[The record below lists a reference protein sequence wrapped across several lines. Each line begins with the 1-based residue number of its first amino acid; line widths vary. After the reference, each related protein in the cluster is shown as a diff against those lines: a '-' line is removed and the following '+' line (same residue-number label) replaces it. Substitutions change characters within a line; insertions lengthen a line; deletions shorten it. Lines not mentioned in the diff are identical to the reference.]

1 VTAVFFSA
9 EFIVMVD
16 VIVVGAGLIG
26 MLTARELQQRGA
38 RVLLLERGKAGGE
51 STWAGG
57 GILSPLY
64 PWRYTDAVNVLAHY
78 GHQAYP
84 QIAEALLAE
93 SGIDPEYTRNG
104 MLILDQNEQDTAR
117 DWALRWQMQMDVLRD
132 AALHEQE
139 PALNSAVSSALWL
152 PQIAQIRNPRL
163 IKSVVGSL
171 RHRNIICMEG
181 ADVTA
186 LEIENNRVQ
195 GVRTAQTTFRADKVL
210 IAGGAWSANLIKEI
224 TRPPQVQ
231 PVKGQMILFK
241 GEPGMLRSMI
251 LSQGRYLIP
260 RRDGRI
266 LAGSTLEYSA
276 FDKSITDNALQDL
289 RAAAISLVPQLAT
302 LPVEHHWA
310 GLRPGTQQGVPYI
323 CQHPDINGLYINS
336 GHFRNGVIL
345 GAASA
350 RLIAELICCATPT
363 IDPAFYSFD
372 ASH

>member
-1 VTAVFFSA
+1 
-9 EFIVMVD
+9 MVD

-64 PWRYTDAVNVLAHY
+64 PWRYTDAVNVLANY

-84 QIAEALLAE
+84 KIAEALLAE
-93 SGIDPEYTRNG
+93 SGIDPEYTRSG
-104 MLILDQNEQDTAR
+104 MLILDQNEQDAAR
-117 DWALRWQMQMDVLRD
+117 DWALRWHMQLDVLKD
-132 AALHEQE
+132 VALREQE

-171 RHRNIICMEG
+171 RHRNIVYMEG
-181 ADVTA
+181 TDVTT

-241 GEPGMLRSMI
+241 GEPGMLKSMI

-289 RAAAISLVPQLAT
+289 REAAISLAPQLAT

-310 GLRPGTQQGVPYI
+310 GLRPGTHQGVPYI
-323 CQHPDINGLYINS
+323 CQHPDIHGLYINS

-350 RLIAELICCATPT
+350 RLMAELICCATPT

>member
-1 VTAVFFSA
+1 
-9 EFIVMVD
+9 MVD

-93 SGIDPEYTRNG
+93 SGIDPEYTRSG
-104 MLILDQNEQDTAR
+104 MLILDQNEQDAAR
-117 DWALRWQMQMDVLRD
+117 GWVLRWHMQMDVLKA
-132 AALHEQE
+132 AALREQE

-152 PQIAQIRNPRL
+152 PQIAQLRNPRL

-171 RHRNIICMEG
+171 RHRNIVCMES

-195 GVRTAQTTFRADKVL
+195 GVRTAQTTFRADNVL
-210 IAGGAWSANLIKEI
+210 IAGGAWSANIIKQM
-224 TRPPQVQ
+224 TRPPQIQ

-241 GEPGMLRSMI
+241 GEPGMLKSMI

-289 RAAAISLVPQLAT
+289 RDAAISLLPQLAT

-310 GLRPGTQQGVPYI
+310 GLRPGTHQGVPYI
-323 CQHPDINGLYINS
+323 CQHPDIHGLYINS

-350 RLIAELICCATPT
+350 RLMAELISNTAPT